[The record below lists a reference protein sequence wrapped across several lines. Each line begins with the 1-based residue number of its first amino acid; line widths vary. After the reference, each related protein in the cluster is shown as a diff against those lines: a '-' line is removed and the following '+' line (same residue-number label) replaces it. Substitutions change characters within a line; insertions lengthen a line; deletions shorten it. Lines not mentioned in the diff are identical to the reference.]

1 MLGPGTGLG
10 EAQLFWDEIQ
20 GGYKVWPSEGSHSG
34 FAPRGWKQRAL
45 QARTFSTLKRL
56 CLLEYSSQ
64 MRGCGIDLAIRP
76 NVITAPD
83 GCLCISAQA
92 HAAV

>member
-1 MLGPGTGLG
+1 MLLKDPTASQGPKAVLGPGTGLG

-45 QARTFSTLKRL
+45 QASSVADIPTELSMTACSMTL
-56 CLLEYSSQ
+56 
-64 MRGCGIDLAIRP
+64 
-76 NVITAPD
+76 
-83 GCLCISAQA
+83 
-92 HAAV
+92 

>member
-45 QARTFSTLKRL
+45 QAR
-56 CLLEYSSQ
+56 LLVLAGPDCEQRPFPAALHKSWGAA
-64 MRGCGIDLAIRP
+64 MRGC
-76 NVITAPD
+76 
-83 GCLCISAQA
+83 
-92 HAAV
+92 AVVSGKGSPV